1 MRDYETTIL
10 LDSSLSDEE
19 YKKKL
24 GQFEELFGSEAQL
37 EDMGVRQLAYP
48 IKRARDAH
56 YLRYFH
62 KADNAQLE
70 VINARLRIDEPVMR
84 YLVIKADE

>member
-10 LDSSLSDEE
+10 LDSSLSDED

-24 GQFEELFGSEAQL
+24 EQFEELLGSDAQL

-62 KADNAQLE
+62 KSDNDQLKI
-70 VINARLRIDEPVMR
+70 INNRLRIDEPVMR